1 MKLILLNYYSY
12 TVEVKIVLLLYSWA
26 NNKDFPIMEHYYN
39 IDRNLIMSIN
49 ILKKIMNYSKLQWP
63 NRYNQMLNFYFS
75 SDVVDESVS
84 MSRITGSRF

>member
-26 NNKDFPIMEHYYN
+26 NNKDFPIMERYYN

-49 ILKKIMNYSKLQWP
+49 IIKKNNELLK
-63 NRYNQMLNFYFS
+63 
-75 SDVVDESVS
+75 
-84 MSRITGSRF
+84 ITVAK